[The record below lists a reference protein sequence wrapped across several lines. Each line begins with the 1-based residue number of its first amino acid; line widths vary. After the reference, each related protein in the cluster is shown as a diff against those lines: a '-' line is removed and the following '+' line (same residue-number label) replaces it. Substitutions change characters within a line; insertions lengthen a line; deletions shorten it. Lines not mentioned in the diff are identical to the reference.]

1 MISFGETAA
10 LLAAV
15 FWSVA
20 VIIFKSVG
28 SRVSPFVIT
37 PAKNVIAILLFG
49 LVSAFTSVPI
59 WYDGLLTSDYY
70 RLIISGCL
78 GMGVADLMF
87 LYSLNKIGANRIA
100 IINTLEPSFV
110 LILSFFILG
119 VWMNVTQLIGFLI
132 ISGAVLIIAM
142 EKSSRKD
149 IDITTYYKG
158 ILLMICAIS
167 FSSTGIIIMKPV
179 LDKLTH
185 SMELQ
190 IWATMFRLFPGVL
203 ITVIILLLKK
213 DCKEL
218 LLPIMNKNIASKLLL
233 ASGLGTFFALIFWIV
248 GYSNIPN
255 PALASIL
262 GQMSAVFIIILAKIY
277 LKEAITPIRIISM
290 CIAFFG
296 MALVVTG

>member
-1 MISFGETAA
+1 MISFGELSM

-28 SRVSPFVIT
+28 NRVSPFVIT
-37 PAKNVIAILLFG
+37 PTKNVIAIFLFG
-49 LVSAFTSVPI
+49 LITIFTSVPI
-59 WYDGLLTSDYY
+59 WYDGLLITDYY

-78 GMGVADLMF
+78 GMGIADLMF

-119 VWMNVTQLIGFLI
+119 VWMNTTQLIGFLI
-132 ISGAVLIIAM
+132 ISGAVLMITM

-149 IDITTYYKG
+149 IDSTTYYKG

-185 SMELQ
+185 SVELQ
-190 IWATMFRLFPGVL
+190 VWAAMFRLFPGVL
-203 ITVIILLLKK
+203 TTVIILLLKK

-262 GQMSAVFIIILAKIY
+262 GQMSAVFIIILARIY
-277 LKEAITPIRIISM
+277 LKEVITPIRVISM

>member
-1 MISFGETAA
+1 MISFGELSM

-28 SRVSPFVIT
+28 NRVSPFVIT
-37 PAKNVIAILLFG
+37 PAKNVIAIFIFG
-49 LVSAFTSVPI
+49 LITIFTSVPI

-70 RLIISGCL
+70 RLIVSGCL

-119 VWMNVTQLIGFLI
+119 VWMNTTQLIGFLI
-132 ISGAVLIIAM
+132 ISGAVLMIAM

-149 IDITTYYKG
+149 IDSTTYYKG
-158 ILLMICAIS
+158 ILLMICAIA

-179 LDKLTH
+179 LNKLTH
-185 SMELQ
+185 SVELQ

-203 ITVIILLLKK
+203 ITVLILLMKK

-262 GQMSAVFIIILAKIY
+262 GQMSAVFIIILARIY
-277 LKEAITPIRIISM
+277 LKEIITPIRVISM